1 MQSWASNAVRMPWRA
16 LECWVYVVNRHLIS
30 VLVFFKFDPL
40 NVLQRIVGV
49 FVGFTPV
56 KLFAQL
62 GRCFVVLLIRV
73 ITEFYHERSGKFL
86 GGKASE

>member
-1 MQSWASNAVRMPWRA
+1 MPWRA

-62 GRCFVVLLIRV
+62 GRCFVVWLSCV
-73 ITEFYHERSGKFL
+73 ITEFYHECSWKVI
-86 GGKASE
+86 GGKTSE